1 MNAISRKP
9 DLIDQGVGERIRAR
23 RRQLHISQ
31 TKLGDAIGVSFQQ
44 IQKYEKGAN
53 RISASKLNQIARVLG
68 VAPGYFYGGAD
79 EYGAGLSEKEQQR
92 LLGHREGI
100 VRLAAAFEQIT
111 DEDAR
116 RNLIELAEQL
126 AQKKKEK

>member
-9 DLIDQGVGERIRAR
+9 DLIDQSVGERIRAR
-23 RRQLHISQ
+23 RRQLRLSQ
-31 TKLGDAIGVSFQQ
+31 TKLGEAIGVSFQQ

-53 RISASKLNQIARVLG
+53 RISASKLNQIGRVLG
-68 VAPGYFYGGAD
+68 VAPGYFYGG
-79 EYGAGLSEKEQQR
+79 EGQAGLSEKEQQA
-92 LLGHREGI
+92 LLGNREGI

-111 DEDAR
+111 DDDAR

-126 AQKKKEK
+126 AQKHKQK

>member
-9 DLIDQGVGERIRAR
+9 DLIDQSVGERIRAR
-23 RRQLHISQ
+23 RRQLRLSQ

-53 RISASKLNQIARVLG
+53 RISASKLNQIGRVLG
-68 VAPGYFYGGAD
+68 VSPGYFYGGED
-79 EYGAGLSEKEQQR
+79 DHAGLAEKGQQA
-92 LLGHREGI
+92 LLGNREGI

-126 AQKKKEK
+126 AQKKKQK